1 MGSAQRVDAR
11 PAPERGQCAGAASA
25 RVPPLPPS
33 AARATTGAA
42 NRGWRDR
49 EMIRGE
55 YDVVVVGAGNAGM
68 CAALAARE
76 SGARV
81 LVLEAAPFDERGGN
95 SRYTAG
101 ALRFVYNGVD
111 DLLKLCDLS
120 PTEIATSDFGTYTQD
135 KYYDDLGRLTDYRSN
150 PDMAELLI
158 TRSQDTLLWMRGKGV
173 RFAPMYARQ
182 AFKHDGKFVFWGG
195 LALEAWGGGPGLV
208 EGLYTALDKNG
219 IDVAYEARGEK
230 LVADD
235 DGVHGV
241 VANVEG
247 KTTTIPCEGVVLAC
261 GGFEAN
267 AEMRTRYL
275 GPGWD
280 LAKVRG
286 TRFNT
291 GGGINMALAIGA
303 MPYGNWSGCHAVG
316 WDYGAP
322 EFGDLAVG
330 DNFQKHSY
338 PFAIMV
344 NADGVRFCDEGA
356 DFRNYTYAKYGR
368 LILEQPHQ
376 FAWQIFDQQVVQY
389 QRDEYRIRQVTK
401 VTADTMEE
409 LADKMAETGAA
420 VDKRRFLET
429 IREYNAAVQR
439 DIPYNPTAKD
449 GRTTKGLAIDKTNW
463 AMPLEKPPYEAYC
476 TTCGVTFTF
485 GGLKIDN
492 DGHVLDTAQKTIP
505 GLYAA
510 GELVGGLFY
519 FNYPGGTGLVSGSV
533 FGKIAGTSAG
543 KQVGRNA

>member
-1 MGSAQRVDAR
+1 MQD
-11 PAPERGQCAGAASA
+11 
-25 RVPPLPPS
+25 
-33 AARATTGAA
+33 
-42 NRGWRDR
+42 
-49 EMIRGE
+49 
-55 YDVVVVGAGNAGM
+55 YDVIIVGAGNAAF

-76 SGARV
+76 NGASV
-81 LVLEAAPFDERGGN
+81 LMLEAAPEDESGGN
-95 SRYTAG
+95 SRFTAG
-101 ALRFVYNGVD
+101 AMRVVYNGVD
-111 DLLKLCDLS
+111 DIKKLVPDL
-120 PTEIATSDFGTYTQD
+120 PQAEIDTTDFGTYTQD
-135 KYYDDLGRLTDYRSN
+135 QFFD
-150 PDMAELLI
+150 DMARVTQFRTDPALCELLV
-158 TRSQDTLLWMRGKGV
+158 TRSLSTLIWMREKGI
-173 RFAPMYARQ
+173 RFVPIYGRQ
-182 AFKHDGKFVFWGG
+182 AFKIEGKFKFWGG
-195 LALEAWGGGPGLV
+195 LTLETVGGGPGLV
-208 EGLYTALDKNG
+208 DMLTASGKKNG
-219 IDVAYEARGEK
+219 IEIRYNTRATD
-230 LVADD
+230 LIS
-235 DGVHGV
+235 DGVRVSGV
-241 VANVEG
+241 RFKCGNETGAL
-247 KTTTIPCEGVVLAC
+247 KARAVVLAS

-291 GGGINMALAIGA
+291 GGGIKMALDIGA

-344 NADGVRFCDEGA
+344 NATGERFCDEGA

-376 FAWQIFDQQVVQY
+376 FAWQIFDQQVVHL

-401 VTADTMEE
+401 VTADTIEA
-409 LADKMAETGAA
+409 LADKMAEYAP
-420 VDKRRFLET
+420 VDKAAFVKE
-429 IREYNAAVQR
+429 IADYNAAVQR
-439 DIPYNPTAKD
+439 DIPYNPTVKD

-463 AMPLEKPPYEAYC
+463 AMPIEKPPYEAYC

-485 GGLKIDN
+485 GGVRIAIY
-492 DGHVLDTAQKTIP
+492 GQELDPAQTQIP

-519 FNYPGGTGLVSGSV
+519 H
-533 FGKIAGTSAG
+533 
-543 KQVGRNA
+543 